1 MFQFWTDSVGQPAC
15 VSTGI
20 VEGCESMRQDVRSI
34 RKQFRLTPAEEKRM
48 LEFMKEQGMASFSD
62 FLRKNVLETTSVHE
76 KIVSLWFDCW
86 KVQKLEEISRDVHG
100 IFVLA
105 KTEKQVTQEHVGILL
120 TCVQELIA
128 EVSKSTQLSQSFQ
141 DKYMK

>member
-1 MFQFWTDSVGQPAC
+1 MGQD
-15 VSTGI
+15 I
-20 VEGCESMRQDVRSI
+20 RSI

-48 LEFMKEQGMASFSD
+48 LELMKEQGMASFSD

-86 KVQKLEEISRDVHG
+86 KVQKLEEISRDLHG
-100 IFVLA
+100 ILVLT
-105 KTEKQVTQEHVGILL
+105 KTEKQVTQEYVGILL